1 MIDKS
6 VTRVYTVVINSK
18 GAVGFFPAASFFVIC
33 WIKANCRSKLAFQV
47 SFK

>member
-18 GAVGFFPAASFFVIC
+18 GAVGFVPAAPFFVFLIG
-33 WIKANCRSKLAFQV
+33 
-47 SFK
+47 